1 MDFVTFL
8 SLVVAKKVT
17 ARASNY
23 EVGSSRRRGEE
34 GGRRR
39 LNDWHIPNLVSCG
52 AHVVAICNLV
62 ARIGCRFS
70 RFSRSHAE
78 CQSQS
83 NYGSNDAAAAS
94 HYGTPAAMICH
105 ANVISKH
112 SDMF

>member
-23 EVGSSRRRGEE
+23 EVGSTRRRRGEE

-62 ARIGCRFS
+62 ARIGCRFFRLS
-70 RFSRSHAE
+70 SL
-78 CQSQS
+78 
-83 NYGSNDAAAAS
+83 DL
-94 HYGTPAAMICH
+94 ML
-105 ANVISKH
+105 NVNLNLITGL
-112 SDMF
+112 MMPQQRLITARRLP

>member
-23 EVGSSRRRGEE
+23 EVGSTRRG
-34 GGRRR
+34 GGM

-70 RFSRSHAE
+70 RSHAE

-94 HYGTPAAMICH
+94 HYGVPAAMICH